1 MNWYQFIEKE
11 SKQSYF
17 EGMMNKIYYDMQSQ
31 TVYPPKDKWFEA
43 FRLTPIE
50 NVKVVILGQDPYHGE
65 NEAHG
70 LAFSVLVDKRP
81 PSLQNIF
88 IELKNDLDIIRT
100 NNNLTSWAKEGV
112 LLLNTQLTVIKDKP
126 NSHKGIGW
134 EIFTEHVISF
144 LDKLDQPICF
154 ILWGNNAKSYKNLIN
169 NEKHF
174 VIESSHPSPFSARVD
189 FFNSKPFSR
198 ANEYLIRN
206 NVKPIDW
213 SK

>member
-17 EGMMNKIYYDMQSQ
+17 EGMMNKIYYDMRSQ

-154 ILWGNNAKSYKNLIN
+154 ILWGNNAKSYKKLIN